1 MKNREPKLN
10 AAACT
15 NVLGGVS
22 LVSKAKVQKG
32 KAPWGSVVFRTRL
45 A

>member
-1 MKNREPKLN
+1 MMNREPKLN

-15 NVLGGVS
+15 NVLGVVS

-32 KAPWGSVVFRTRL
+32 KGPRGPVVFRTRL